1 MSYVQDVYEIVKK
14 RNGNEPEFLQAV
26 KEVFNS
32 LEPVFEKRQDLVDAK
47 ILERLVEPE
56 RQIMFRVP
64 WMDDEGKPQ
73 VNRGY
78 RIEYNSAIGPYKGGL
93 RFHPS
98 VNLSVI
104 KFLGF
109 EQIFKNSL
117 TGLAMG
123 GGKGGSDF
131 DPKGK
136 SDAEIMRFCQ
146 SFMTELYRHIGADTD
161 VPAGDIGVGGR
172 EIGYLYGQ
180 YKRITNEFTSVLTGK
195 GIPYGGSLARTQAT
209 GYGLVYFADNM
220 IKAKGKSFEG
230 AKVLVSGSGNV
241 ALYAAEKAIS
251 LGAKVLAMSDSTG
264 YVYDPNGID
273 FETMRHLKEDERLRI
288 HVYAERVETAEFHE
302 SCKNIWKVPCD
313 IALPCATQNE
323 LDEESAKALVA
334 NGCFA
339 VAEGANMPSTLE
351 ATNYFIDHN
360 ILFAPGK
367 ASNAGGVAVSGLE
380 MAQNA
385 ARLSWTFERVDDE
398 LKNIMKNIYQN
409 ASNAAK
415 EFGFEDNLVVGAN
428 IAGFIKVADAMLAQG
443 IV

>member
-1 MSYVQDVYEIVKK
+1 
-14 RNGNEPEFLQAV
+14 
-26 KEVFNS
+26 
-32 LEPVFEKRQDLVDAK
+32 
-47 ILERLVEPE
+47 
-56 RQIMFRVP
+56 
-64 WMDDEGKPQ
+64 
-73 VNRGY
+73 
-78 RIEYNSAIGPYKGGL
+78 
-93 RFHPS
+93 
-98 VNLSVI
+98 
-104 KFLGF
+104 
-109 EQIFKNSL
+109 
-117 TGLAMG
+117 
-123 GGKGGSDF
+123 
-131 DPKGK
+131 
-136 SDAEIMRFCQ
+136 
-146 SFMTELYRHIGADTD
+146 
-161 VPAGDIGVGGR
+161 
-172 EIGYLYGQ
+172 
-180 YKRITNEFTSVLTGK
+180 
-195 GIPYGGSLARTQAT
+195 
-209 GYGLVYFADNM
+209 M

-302 SCKNIWKVPCD
+302 GCKNIWKVPCD

-323 LDEESAKALVA
+323 LDEESAKTLVA